1 MGQIKGWSNFAA
13 ITMVATAVFMVTL
26 LHSINDIASPSLFPR
41 PAPAPR
47 SRPVHPDPLNLLDDG
62 QKRRRR
68 RRVTNTTRVWVSMG
82 LCFSGNT
89 KLWGKKDYPYSEVLP
104 LAVLLW
110 LHFYKPVVKVIVY
123 LVRSEGESDVRAQ
136 KYEDMLRQIA
146 TGQED
151 RLFIRWIEDGDMS
164 CVLKSQVPIQ
174 NVIHKCIEQQS
185 TF

>member
-1 MGQIKGWSNFAA
+1 
-13 ITMVATAVFMVTL
+13 
-26 LHSINDIASPSLFPR
+26 
-41 PAPAPR
+41 
-47 SRPVHPDPLNLLDDG
+47 
-62 QKRRRR
+62 
-68 RRVTNTTRVWVSMG
+68 MG

-123 LVRSEGESDVRAQ
+123 LVRSEGESEVRAQ

-151 RLFIRWIEDGDMS
+151 RLFIRWIEEGDMS
-164 CVLKSQVPIQ
+164 CVLKSQVLPIP
-174 NVIHKCIEQQS
+174 VIPARTATNALSNYPHFKILS
-185 TF
+185 LTYTFMLFLT